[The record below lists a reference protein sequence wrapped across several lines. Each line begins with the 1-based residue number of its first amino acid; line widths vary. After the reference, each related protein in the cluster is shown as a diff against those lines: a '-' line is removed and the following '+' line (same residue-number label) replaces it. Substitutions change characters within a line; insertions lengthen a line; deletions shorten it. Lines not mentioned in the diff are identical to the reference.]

1 MMDFLPEEM
10 FEKTGIAGRAV
21 TSAEDAA
28 LPEEM
33 FEKTDIAGRSA
44 ARAGEATTRAV
55 DAMPDEEF
63 EKTIARI
70 RAGGA
75 ITLPRVP
82 AAQEIVVHDAAAEAV
97 KEMAAAMSGQI
108 SALAEML
115 RVTNERMAEME
126 KTIRTLE
133 KVTPQQGLN
142 INRAIRERAAEICQE
157 YRMGVTEKAAFRA
170 NREKLQAV
178 AVAIRRDVRA
188 ATGARSMQ
196 AVARCDYGTVI
207 EMVTDWDDYEKVQAI
222 KKGGGDR

>member
-1 MMDFLPEEM
+1 MMDFLPE
-10 FEKTGIAGRAV
+10 
-21 TSAEDAA
+21 D
-28 LPEEM
+28 M
-33 FEKTDIAGRSA
+33 FEKTDIAP
-44 ARAGEATTRAV
+44 V
-55 DAMPDEEF
+55 
-63 EKTIARI
+63 
-70 RAGGA
+70 
-75 ITLPRVP
+75 

-157 YRMGVTEKAAFRA
+157 YRMGVTVTPVEQGRGSVPERA
-170 NREKLQAV
+170 EFKPNREKLQAV

-196 AVARCDYGTVI
+196 AVARCDYATVI

>member
-10 FEKTGIAGRAV
+10 FEKTDIQGRKDCAGRAV

-28 LPEEM
+28 
-33 FEKTDIAGRSA
+33 RA
-44 ARAGEATTRAV
+44 AV
-55 DAMPDEEF
+55 M
-63 EKTIARI
+63 
-70 RAGGA
+70 
-75 ITLPRVP
+75 VP
-82 AAQEIVVHDAAAEAV
+82 VAAAQEIVVHNAAAEAV

-108 SALAEML
+108 GALAEML

-133 KVTPQQGLN
+133 KVTPQQAVN
-142 INRAIRERAAEICQE
+142 INKAIRERAAEICQE
-157 YRMGVTEKAAFRA
+157 YRMGVTVTPVEQGRGSAPERAAFKP

-196 AVARCDYGTVI
+196 AVARCDYATVI
-207 EMVTDWDDYEKVQAI
+207 EMVTDWDDYEKVQTI